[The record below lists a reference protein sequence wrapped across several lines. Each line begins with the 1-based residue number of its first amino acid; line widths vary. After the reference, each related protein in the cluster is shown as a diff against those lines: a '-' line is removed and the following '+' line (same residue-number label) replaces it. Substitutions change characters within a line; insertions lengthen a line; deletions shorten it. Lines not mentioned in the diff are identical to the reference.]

1 MKPIFIWL
9 CLLLAGPALYAQN
22 NFSFTVAD
30 SATHEPLAG
39 VTVLVENTTNG
50 TVTDLNGAGQLTNL
64 KNGLQTLVFSY
75 VGYNK
80 LTREFSFPLDP
91 GKLPVIINLSSEGT
105 ELDEVVISSSRSNS
119 RIEDLAQKVEVL
131 GEEEL
136 LEESTIKPG
145 NISSI
150 LGDISVIHIQQTS
163 ATNGNVAVRMQ
174 GLDGKYTQILRD
186 GIPAFDGFS
195 GSFDVMSIPPLD
207 LKQVEIIKG
216 AASTL
221 YGGGAIAGL
230 INLIS
235 KTPAD
240 SNEYLFTANYSTLR
254 EANLNGFFSGKKNRF
269 GFTMFAGTTQQM
281 AVDVNKDG
289 FSDVAKMS
297 SYIGHPRLFIDIAPA
312 VKLNLGY
319 TGTYETR
326 TGGDMQVIKFKADS
340 LHRYIEDNKIQ
351 RHTADLQ
358 LSAVFKKLHYLNIKG
373 AANIFDRSVNQSG
386 SLFHGRQITTYTEA
400 AYTFK
405 TSRNTLVAGFNYLN
419 DDFSKLVSDSVA
431 FGNYNY
437 STYGLFAQNNWQVHE
452 KLSIEAGMRADY
464 HSRYKWF
471 FLPRLAFLI
480 KPVNNVSV
488 RLSSGTGYKTPGL
501 FAAKDYS
508 GRFNQLMP
516 VASGTKAEYSVG
528 ANTDI
533 NYHAVF
539 LNELTFEF
547 NQAFYYTWIKTP
559 LLLQPDA
566 LNRYTWVNGNFN
578 IHSWGSDTYI
588 RLGYKHLEIYLG
600 YNHTTSRQIGGGV
613 NTNILFAPNNKMSST
628 IVYEIENKWRFGIEG
643 SLIAT
648 QYIQADKKAK
658 NYYFLAAMIERKI
671 GRHWSLILNGENLLN
686 VRQQNYVQGSTL
698 SPTFASLYAPIDGWV
713 LNLCVRLKL

>member
-1 MKPIFIWL
+1 MKRIFMYL
-9 CLLLAGPALYAQN
+9 GVLFTCTLATAQN
-22 NFSFTVAD
+22 TFTFTVRD
-30 SATHEPLAG
+30 SASHEALAG
-39 VTVLVENTTNG
+39 VTVLLQNTANGAVTGLNG
-50 TVTDLNGAGQLTNL
+50 TGEIKNVG
-64 KNGLQTLVFSY
+64 NGLQTFIFSY
-75 VGYNK
+75 IGYNK
-80 LTREFSFPLDP
+80 LVQQFSFPMDTTAA
-91 GKLPVIINLSSEGT
+91 PVVINLAAEATGL
-105 ELDEVVISSSRSNS
+105 EEVVISSSRTNS

-131 GEEEL
+131 GEEDM

-150 LGDISVIHIQQTS
+150 LGDVSVIHIQQTS

-240 SNEYLFTANYSTLR
+240 SNEYLFTANYTTLR
-254 EANLNGFFSGKKNRF
+254 EGNLNGFFSGRKKRV

-281 AVDVNKDG
+281 AVDVNGDG

-297 SYIGHPRLFIDIAPA
+297 SYIGHPRLFIDVAPA

-326 TGGDMQVIKFKADS
+326 TGGDMQVIKFKADT

-358 LSAVFKKLHYLNIKG
+358 LNATIKKWHTVNVKAAV
-373 AANIFDRSVNQSG
+373 NIFDRNVNQSG
-386 SLFHGRQITTYTEA
+386 TIFHGQQITTYTEA

-405 TSRNTLVAGFNYLN
+405 TNSNTLVAGFNYLN
-419 DDFSKLVSDSVA
+419 DDFRKLASDSVA

-437 STYGLFAQNNWQVHE
+437 STYGLFAQDNWQVYE
-452 KLSIEAGMRADY
+452 KFSIEAGMRADY

-471 FLPRLAFLI
+471 FLPRIAFLL
-480 KPVNNVSV
+480 KPVKSVSIRV
-488 RLSSGTGYKTPGL
+488 SGGTGYKAPGL
-501 FAAKDYS
+501 FSAKDYTAK
-508 GRFNQLMP
+508 FNLLNP
-516 VASGTKAEYSVG
+516 VVNGVKAEYSAG

-533 NYHAVF
+533 NYHTVF
-539 LNELTFEF
+539 NDVLSFEF
-547 NQAFYYTWIKTP
+547 NQAVYYTWIRKP
-559 LLLQPDA
+559 LLLQPDVFG
-566 LNRYTWVNGNFN
+566 RYDWMNAAFD
-578 IHSWGSDTYI
+578 IHSWGTDTYI
-588 RLGYKHLEIYLG
+588 RLGYKSLEVYLG
-600 YNHTTSRQIGGGV
+600 YNHTTSKQKGNGT
-613 NTNILFAPNNKMSST
+613 NANILLAPNNKMSST
-628 IVYEIENKWRFGIEG
+628 IVYEIGGKWRFGLEG

-648 QYIQADKKAK
+648 QYVEANKKAK
-658 NYYFLAAMIERKI
+658 NYYFLAAMVERKI
-671 GRHWSLILNGENLLN
+671 GHHWSIILNGENLLN
-686 VRQQNYVQGSTL
+686 VKQKNYVSGTTQ
-698 SPTFASLYAPIDGWV
+698 SPVFAPLYAPIDGWV
-713 LNLCVRLKL
+713 LNLCLRLKL